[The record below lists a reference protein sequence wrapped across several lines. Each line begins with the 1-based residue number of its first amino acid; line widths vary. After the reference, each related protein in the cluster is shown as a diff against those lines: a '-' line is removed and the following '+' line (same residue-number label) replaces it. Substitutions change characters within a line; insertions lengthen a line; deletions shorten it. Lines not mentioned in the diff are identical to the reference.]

1 MGSCSVT
8 QGAQPGALWQPRGV
22 GWGGG
27 WGEDSRGRDTYILMT
42 DSHSIGWQRPTA
54 IVKQLS
60 SN

>member
-1 MGSCSVT
+1 MGSCSIT
-8 QGAQPGALWQPRGV
+8 QGAQPGALWQPGAV

-27 WGEDSRGRDTYILMT
+27 PEDSRGRDTCVLMT
-42 DSHSIGWQRPTA
+42 DSHSVVEQRPTT